1 MRAKIGLYSLPAYY
15 NPFRPGI
22 VPVISAICFRD
33 FTSEKWWKSG
43 NYARFFVNY
52 ARNPRPDDASGT
64 RSGSCHRRR
73 DLIFLTRADAGSLRP
88 SHGLHRK
95 QWYGLHLPLEPFGNV
110 FSDDRNFFEPRNFAM
125 EDVHRIFYPEFF
137 SCRNF
142 FWPNIFRPV
151 FLRRREEESPDL
163 IPSNS
168 TGLKKIISTKCKT
181 GFRWRWI
188 ALLSGTFLC
197 KARMI
202 LFLHIAHK

>member
-33 FTSEKWWKSG
+33 FTSEKWGKNA
-43 NYARFFVNY
+43 NYARFFGNY
-52 ARNPRPDDASGT
+52 ARNPGPDHTTWAVC
-64 RSGSCHRRR
+64 RSCHRRR
-73 DLIFLTRADAGSLRP
+73 DLIFLTRADAGCLRP

-95 QWYGLHLPLEPFGNV
+95 QWYGLHLPLEPFERV
-110 FSDDRNFFEPRNFAM
+110 FSDDRNFFWP
-125 EDVHRIFYPEFF
+125 DIF
-137 SCRNF
+137 
-142 FWPNIFRPV
+142 WPV
-151 FLRRREEESPDL
+151 FLRGRGG
-163 IPSNS
+163 IPGSNPVEFD
-168 TGLKKIISTKCKT
+168 GLNIISTKCKT

-188 ALLSGTFLC
+188 ARLSGTFLC